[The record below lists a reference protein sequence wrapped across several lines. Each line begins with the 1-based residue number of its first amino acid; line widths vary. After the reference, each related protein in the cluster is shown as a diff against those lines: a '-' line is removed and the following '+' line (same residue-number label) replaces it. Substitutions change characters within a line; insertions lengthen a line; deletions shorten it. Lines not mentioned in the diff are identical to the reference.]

1 MSADIVHLLS
11 VFADTADVID
21 QLADLI
27 HAETREESDPWR
39 AATLA
44 TTEERVREAWVA
56 LQHGVSNARDLL
68 PPPPSPAP
76 TPADLAALVPIGS
89 YLGSPVVA
97 SPVPPLI
104 PCEDCDNTGRIMVAD
119 GSLVHCSCP
128 AGSLSWAE
136 LKARG

>member
-1 MSADIVHLLS
+1 MSADIAHLLS

-27 HAETREESDPWR
+27 RAETREESDPWR

-44 TTEERVREAWVA
+44 TTEDRVREAWAA
-56 LQHGVSNARDLL
+56 LQHGVTNARDLL
-68 PPPPSPAP
+68 PATTPAP

-89 YLGSPVVA
+89 YLAGPVVA
-97 SPVPPLI
+97 SPAPALI

-136 LKARG
+136 LKARE